1 MNIKKGSLLIIV
13 AAVLWALD
21 GVVRRSLYSLSPLII
36 VSVEHMVGS
45 LLLLPFI
52 FKLIKKE
59 RFQKKEW
66 VALVLISLF
75 SGLLGTLWFTTALL
89 MTNYISFSVVFLLQK
104 LQPLFALLAAR
115 ILLKEKLSREYMF
128 WAISAL
134 FAAFF
139 VTFPM
144 GEVNLNTGD
153 KTLQA
158 ALFALGAAA
167 VWGASTALSRSVLLK
182 HNDKVVTGMRFFI
195 TSLISFAALLVFGQ
209 LPLLKTITPPQ
220 LLQFVFIAVSTGMIA
235 LLLYYKGL
243 KSTPVH
249 VSTLLELVFPLL
261 AVCID
266 IYVYKTE
273 IALVQVIAGATL
285 LFCLYQVTKK
295 QS

>member
-1 MNIKKGSLLIIV
+1 MNIKQGSLLIIV

-21 GVVRRSLYSLSPLII
+21 GVVRRSLYSLPPLVI
-36 VSVEHMVGS
+36 VSVEHIVGS

-52 FKLIKKE
+52 MKLIRKE

-66 VALVLISLF
+66 GILVLISLF

-115 ILLKEKLSREYMF
+115 IILKEKLSKEYAF
-128 WAISAL
+128 WATSAL
-134 FAAFF
+134 CAAFF

-144 GEVNLNTGD
+144 GTVNLNTGD
-153 KTLQA
+153 KTLQG
-158 ALFALGAAA
+158 ALFALGAAV
-167 VWGASTALSRSVLLK
+167 VWGSSTALSRLILLK

-195 TSLISFAALLVFGQ
+195 TSFISLGALLVFGQ
-209 LPLLKTITPPQ
+209 LPLIQTITVPQ
-220 LLQFVFIAVSTGMIA
+220 LLQFVFIAVSTGMVA
-235 LLLYYKGL
+235 LLLYYRGL
-243 KSTPVH
+243 KTTPVH
-249 VSTLLELVFPLL
+249 VATLLELVFPLL
-261 AVCID
+261 AVGID

>member
-59 RFQKKEW
+59 HFQKKEW
-66 VALVLISLF
+66 VTLVLISLF

-134 FAAFF
+134 LAAFF

-167 VWGASTALSRSVLLK
+167 VWGASTALSRLVLLK
-182 HNDKVVTGMRFFI
+182 HNDKVVTGMRFLI
-195 TSLISFAALLVFGQ
+195 TSLISFVALLSFGQ

-261 AVCID
+261 AVGID